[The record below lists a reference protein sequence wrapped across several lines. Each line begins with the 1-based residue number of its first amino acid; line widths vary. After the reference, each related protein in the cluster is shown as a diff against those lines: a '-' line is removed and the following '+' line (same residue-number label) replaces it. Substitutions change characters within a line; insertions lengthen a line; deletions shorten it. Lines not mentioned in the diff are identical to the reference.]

1 MPVISRLSTVN
12 QALLEIGRPKVSNIN
27 DSSDS
32 KLMDSKIDILLPLM
46 LQYEDWNF
54 AIKYVSDNTPI
65 TQPFTPDYQNTYQL
79 PYDYG
84 RMFSWGNFDNNFADS
99 SAQPFLI
106 TDGLISTNDM
116 PANYY
121 YIVND
126 IDVSAVS
133 TMFWRALVLY
143 IASDSALVLTQNTEL
158 TGYLKKKYDD
168 ALIDAT
174 SRNGMERFVVS
185 KPYNSFNRS
194 DFV

>member
-12 QALLEIGRPKVSNIN
+12 QALLEIGRPKVSNVN

-84 RMFSWGNFDNNFADS
+84 RMFSWGNFDNHFSDP

-133 TMFWRALVLY
+133 IMFWRALVLY

-158 TGYLKKKYDD
+158 TGYLKNKYDD

-185 KPYNSFNRS
+185 KPYNAFNRS

>member
-12 QALLEIGRPKVSNIN
+12 QALLEIGRPKVSNVN

-84 RMFSWGNFDNNFADS
+84 RMFSWGNFDNHFSDS

-185 KPYNSFNRS
+185 KPYNAFNRS